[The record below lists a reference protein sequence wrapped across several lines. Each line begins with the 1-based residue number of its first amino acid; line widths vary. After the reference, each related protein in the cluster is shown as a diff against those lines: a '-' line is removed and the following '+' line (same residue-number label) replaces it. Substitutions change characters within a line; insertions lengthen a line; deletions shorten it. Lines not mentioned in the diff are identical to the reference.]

1 MLSGLAVRIDW
12 ATGQRDYR
20 FSARTTDKERRN
32 AIIEAMNYPNRVETT
47 INSSDH
53 PSIRHRELYG
63 VPPLPNLNGKRGY
76 YRPVQPITSTPPP

>member
-1 MLSGLAVRIDW
+1 MLSGIAVRIDW

-47 INSSDH
+47 TNSSDH

-76 YRPVQPITSTPPP
+76 YRPAQPMT